1 MSLIGLVVV
10 LIVIGV
16 CLYLISLIPM
26 DAKIQRIIPS
36 GGDPD
41 RNPVAAE
48 HIPAHRDVPR
58 SSQAVG

>member
-26 DAKIQRIIPS
+26 DAKIQRIIQVVVILIVILWLLSIFLPT
-36 GGDPD
+36 GTF
-41 RNPVAAE
+41 
-48 HIPAHRDVPR
+48 HVPIR
-58 SSQAVG
+58 R